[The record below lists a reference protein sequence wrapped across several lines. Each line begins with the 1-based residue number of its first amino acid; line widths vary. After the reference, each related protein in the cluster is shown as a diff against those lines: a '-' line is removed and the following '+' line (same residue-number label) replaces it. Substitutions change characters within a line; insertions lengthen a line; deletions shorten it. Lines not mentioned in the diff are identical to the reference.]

1 MNKTPFFGL
10 LMFKTAAN
18 LKTEVSRYYLNYLW
32 WVIEPVLTMGVFYVV
47 FGLFLNRSTKDFAAF
62 LLTGLTSWNWFNR
75 TVNNAAGSILAGGGL
90 MLQVNIPKAFF
101 PVEVFLRD
109 GFKHLFAVALLLLFL
124 VFYPTPVHT
133 SWLALPVL
141 LIVQGVFVL
150 AAGVL
155 CAALVPFLPDL
166 KFIISTGLSL
176 MFFGSGV
183 FYDIQSIVLPE
194 HRSILYLNPM
204 AGLIKTYRDV
214 LIYGLWP
221 DWGYLL
227 EVFAAGSILLWLSLV
242 LVRRF
247 DHLYPRICQ

>member
-1 MNKTPFFGL
+1 MNRASFFGL
-10 LMFKTAAN
+10 LIFKTGAN

-47 FGLFLNRSTKDFAAF
+47 FGILLNRSTEDFAAF
-62 LLTGLTSWNWFNR
+62 LLTGLTFWNWFNH
-75 TVNNAAGSILAGGGL
+75 TVNNAAGSILGGGGL
-90 MLQVNIPKAFF
+90 MLQVNIPKAMF
-101 PVEVFLRD
+101 PLEVFLQD
-109 GFKHLFAVALLLLFL
+109 GFKHLFVVTLLLLFL
-124 VFYPTPVHT
+124 VFYPTSIHP

-141 LIVQGVFVL
+141 LLVQGVFVL

-166 KFIISTGLSL
+166 KFVISTGLSL

-183 FYDIQSIVLPE
+183 FYDIQSTVLPA
-194 HRSILYLNPM
+194 HRRILYLNPM
-204 AGLIKTYRDV
+204 AGLIKIYRDV

-221 DWGYLL
+221 DWIYLL
-227 EVFAAGSILLWLSLV
+227 KVLLAGLILLWFSLA

>member
-227 EVFAAGSILLWLSLV
+227 KVFAAGSILLWLSLA